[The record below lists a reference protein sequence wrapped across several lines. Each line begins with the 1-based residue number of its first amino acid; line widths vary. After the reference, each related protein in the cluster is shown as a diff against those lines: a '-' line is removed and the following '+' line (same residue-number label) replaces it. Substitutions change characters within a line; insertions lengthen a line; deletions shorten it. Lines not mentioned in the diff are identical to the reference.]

1 MTNSVKFMSSKF
13 YEYEKKRLEREA
25 GIVELESE
33 VVFCLLKLK
42 SCNAADRMEQYSRR
56 NSILIHGLPEVIRED
71 TGS

>member
-33 VVFCLLKLK
+33 IVFCLPKLK
-42 SCNAADRMEQYSRR
+42 SCNMQLTEWSNIQDVTQY
-56 NSILIHGLPEVIRED
+56 
-71 TGS
+71 

>member
-33 VVFCLLKLK
+33 VVFFLLKLK
-42 SCNAADRMEQYSRR
+42 SCNMQLTEWSNIQDVTQY
-56 NSILIHGLPEVIRED
+56 
-71 TGS
+71 

>member
-1 MTNSVKFMSSKF
+1 MSSKF

-42 SCNAADRMEQYSRR
+42 SCNMQLTEWSNIQDVTQY
-56 NSILIHGLPEVIRED
+56 
-71 TGS
+71 

>member
-25 GIVELESE
+25 GIVELGSE

-42 SCNAADRMEQYSRR
+42 SCNMQLTEWSNIQDVTQY
-56 NSILIHGLPEVIRED
+56 
-71 TGS
+71 

>member
-33 VVFCLLKLK
+33 VVSCLLKLK
-42 SCNAADRMEQYSRR
+42 SCNMQLTEWSNIQDVTQY
-56 NSILIHGLPEVIRED
+56 
-71 TGS
+71 